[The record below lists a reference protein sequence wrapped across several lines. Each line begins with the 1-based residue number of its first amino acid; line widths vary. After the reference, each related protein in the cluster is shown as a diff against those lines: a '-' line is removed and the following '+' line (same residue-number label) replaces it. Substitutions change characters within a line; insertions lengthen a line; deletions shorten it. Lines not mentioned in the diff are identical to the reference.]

1 VTEQIEEE
9 KNAGDVVETL
19 QLVGE
24 QSEALFLL
32 DRELSKR
39 ENEA

>member
-9 KNAGDVVETL
+9 KNVGDVAETL
-19 QLVGE
+19 KMVGE

-32 DRELSKR
+32 DRELRKR